1 MRCKSRTRPGL
12 EVQKNRT
19 EGSNL
24 SPSATQSEVQR
35 NPPGLLLKLR
45 EMGAIPHLLLSRW
58 TGESVLLIA
67 AGKLCSL
74 FLRRAYEQS
83 GFNNSV
89 RRMQCDHK
97 PIGKRF
103 ANLALMVRL
112 GLWRGTLRIESF
124 PQCGCGWQTVRSA
137 QDENRSNKVAST
149 PDGFT
154 MGAVFDVKKEI
165 LIYARRVG
173 LHLMACVVA

>member
-35 NPPGLLLKLR
+35 NLLGLLWKLQ
-45 EMGAIPHLLLSRW
+45 EMGAIPHLLRSNR

-83 GFNNSV
+83 QKEGAVALQSKATRDSCLSGDGTV
-89 RRMQCDHK
+89 LGCRMIGVDCSQCD
-97 PIGKRF
+97 
-103 ANLALMVRL
+103 V
-112 GLWRGTLRIESF
+112 
-124 PQCGCGWQTVRSA
+124 Q
-137 QDENRSNKVAST
+137 
-149 PDGFT
+149 
-154 MGAVFDVKKEI
+154 KE
-165 LIYARRVG
+165 
-173 LHLMACVVA
+173 

>member
-1 MRCKSRTRPGL
+1 MAGSWVAHQVNSRAFASTSC
-12 EVQKNRT
+12 T
-19 EGSNL
+19 DGSNV

-45 EMGAIPHLLLSRW
+45 EMGAIPHLLRSNR

-74 FLRRAYEQS
+74 FLRRASEQS

-97 PIGKRF
+97 PIMKIQDRNPVALFQNRQAGPSCF
-103 ANLALMVRL
+103 AVC
-112 GLWRGTLRIESF
+112 SQF
-124 PQCGCGWQTVRSA
+124 PQGSRYLRQLA
-137 QDENRSNKVAST
+137 PVALEWW
-149 PDGFT
+149 P
-154 MGAVFDVKKEI
+154 V
-165 LIYARRVG
+165 
-173 LHLMACVVA
+173 C

>member
-1 MRCKSRTRPGL
+1 MAGSWVAHQVNSRAFASTSC
-12 EVQKNRT
+12 T
-19 EGSNL
+19 DGSNV

-45 EMGAIPHLLLSRW
+45 EMGAIPHLLRSNR

-74 FLRRAYEQS
+74 FLRRASEQS

-97 PIGKRF
+97 PIMRRKQLDFVSTGGAR
-103 ANLALMVRL
+103 
-112 GLWRGTLRIESF
+112 TEESK
-124 PQCGCGWQTVRSA
+124 GRSCI
-137 QDENRSNKVAST
+137 NKQLQV
-149 PDGFT
+149 
-154 MGAVFDVKKEI
+154 
-165 LIYARRVG
+165 
-173 LHLMACVVA
+173 